1 MDQGYAAVNASASF
15 GSMAGCANPSI
26 TEPIRLT
33 VPRSRKG
40 SRTPEA
46 APLDTVSVA
55 GSIPAALT

>member
-1 MDQGYAAVNASASF
+1 VNASASF